1 MRMLTGGGTGVLVRA
16 VGAVAVA
23 ITHPAVGDAG
33 AAAASKMVGE
43 AGGRDGSGDG
53 EDWGA

>member
-1 MRMLTGGGTGVLVRA
+1 MLTGGGTAILVGA
-16 VGAVAVA
+16 VGAVAVP

-33 AAAASKMVGE
+33 TAATSKMVGE

-53 EDWGA
+53 KEWGA